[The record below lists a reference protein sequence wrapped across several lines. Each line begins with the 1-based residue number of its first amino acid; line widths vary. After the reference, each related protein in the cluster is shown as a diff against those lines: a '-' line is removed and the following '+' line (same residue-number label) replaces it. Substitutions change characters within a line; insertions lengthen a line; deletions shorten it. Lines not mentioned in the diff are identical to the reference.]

1 MKMSSNEYDA
11 VIIGAGIGG
20 LVCGCYL
27 AKAGMKVLIAEQHN
41 KPGGYCTSF
50 KRGNF
55 TFDAAAHSFGGM
67 RFGPL
72 GKIFNDLK
80 INERINIYQ
89 CDPSDIIITPDLQVS
104 FNSDINNTIK
114 NFQEAFPN
122 ENYNIERFF
131 NFLINLEQNISISF
145 RKNNFTKILD
155 SFFSSYKIK
164 SALSFPV
171 FGNSGLPPSKLS
183 AFFGLKLFKEFLLD
197 GGYYPDGGMQTLA
210 NILAEIFKENGG
222 KLFLSSKVKKIISD
236 GKNVLGIKLSDNEQY
251 FSKYVISNCD
261 MRQTYL
267 KLLGKEF
274 IDKAFLN
281 TISKMIPS
289 LSVFI
294 VYIGLKEPIYNNY
307 FKPGSNIWYLLDYNL
322 DNSYFNSKNGFFN
335 DINNLMMHISPDR
348 KSVTFFINA
357 PYKNKMYWNDNKKEV
372 LNLFINKIQNIPIDN
387 IIDNIEF
394 KEAATPYT
402 LFRYTSNYKGASFG
416 WAGIPSQLVLPG
428 FIKNRFINGLFMTGH
443 WTTHGFGIPGVT
455 YIGYE
460 TARRIIN
467 NFKR

>member
-1 MKMSSNEYDA
+1 MKKSANEYDA
-11 VIIGAGIGG
+11 IIIGAGIGG

-50 KRGNF
+50 KRGEF

-72 GKIFNDLK
+72 GKIFNELK
-80 INERINIYQ
+80 IKEKINIYH

-104 FNSDINNTIK
+104 FYSDINNTIK

-131 NFLINLEQNISISF
+131 NFLINSEKNISISI
-145 RKNNFTKILD
+145 RKSNFSQILD
-155 SFFSSYKIK
+155 SFFSSSKIK
-164 SALSFPV
+164 SVLSFPI

-183 AFFGLKLFKEFLLD
+183 AFLGLKLFKEFLLD
-197 GGYYPDGGMQTLA
+197 GGYYPEGGMQNLA
-210 NILAEIFKENGG
+210 NALVEIFKENGG
-222 KLFLSSKVKKIISD
+222 ELLLSSKVNKIICD
-236 GKNVLGIKLSDNEQY
+236 GKNALGIRLLNNEQVS
-251 FSKYVISNCD
+251 SKYVISNCD

-274 IDKAFLN
+274 IDKTFLN
-281 TISKMIPS
+281 TIKKMSPS

-294 VYIGLKEPIYNNY
+294 IYVGLKEPFYGNY
-307 FKPGSNIWYLLDYNL
+307 FEPGSNIWYLFDYNL
-322 DNSYFNSKNGFFN
+322 DKNYFNSKKGFFN
-335 DINNLMMHISPDR
+335 DINNLMMHIFPDR

-357 PYKNKMYWNDNKKEV
+357 SFKNKMYWTENKKV
-372 LNLFINKIQNIPIDN
+372 IMNLLLDKIEKLSIENISDN
-387 IIDNIEF
+387 IKF

-402 LFRYTSNYKGASFG
+402 LFKYTSNYKGASFG
-416 WAGIPSQLVLPG
+416 WAGITSQLVLPG
-428 FIKNRFINGLFMTGH
+428 FIKNTFIDGLFMTGH

-460 TARRIIN
+460 TAQKIIK